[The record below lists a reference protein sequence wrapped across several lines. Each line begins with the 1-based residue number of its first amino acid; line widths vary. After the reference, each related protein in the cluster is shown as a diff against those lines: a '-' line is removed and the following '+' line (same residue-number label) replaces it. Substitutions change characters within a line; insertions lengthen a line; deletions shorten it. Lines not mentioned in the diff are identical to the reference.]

1 MTINYLCTQVYLKRW
16 NCAQKILTLE
26 LSILM
31 VWFILLCECSVLTFF
46 AFLRFPQLDPLWLCL
61 FYYCWE
67 IYFLKIQGKTK
78 MTDLY
83 HAEISFS
90 KVCINIP
97 ASYLHEKA
105 EITNRRRDIY
115 FHLFSACSLE
125 WSSPRTNATY
135 ACCRSF
141 GNEAVSTCF
150 NDLSLSQPGIE
161 IRYTVA
167 NAVPLRHISDP
178 RLLSVFT
185 ILTSSC

>member
-1 MTINYLCTQVYLKRW
+1 MSN
-16 NCAQKILTLE
+16 AQKILTLE

-46 AFLRFPQLDPLWLCL
+46 ALSRFPQLDPLWLCL

-67 IYFLKIQGKTK
+67 IFFKNPRQNKDDWSLST
-78 MTDLY
+78 
-83 HAEISFS
+83 EISFS

-125 WSSPRTNATY
+125 WSSPRTNATHS
-135 ACCRSF
+135 CCRSF
-141 GNEAVSTCF
+141 GGEAVFTCF
-150 NDLSLSQPGIE
+150 NDLGLSQPIYRGERSTTTPHKPSLSFIC
-161 IRYTVA
+161 IY
-167 NAVPLRHISDP
+167 NFNKF
-178 RLLSVFT
+178 LL
-185 ILTSSC
+185 I